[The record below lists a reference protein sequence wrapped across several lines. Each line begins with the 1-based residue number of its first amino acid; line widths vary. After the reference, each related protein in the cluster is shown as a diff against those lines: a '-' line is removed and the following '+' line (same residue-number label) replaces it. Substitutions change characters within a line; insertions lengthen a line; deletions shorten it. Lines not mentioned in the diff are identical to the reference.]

1 MGSPRDIVPAEN
13 LRSNGPSNQI
23 STKALSNPSG
33 VPVPDHFLVQKGY
46 PSTPPDVDADFVSRN
61 DTSQRLILS
70 PEQTKVLQMVQ
81 QGRNVFFTGSA
92 GMLLAVT
99 EVDRI

>member
-1 MGSPRDIVPAEN
+1 MSSPRDIVLPED
-13 LRSNGPSNQI
+13 LRSNGSNNQI

-33 VPVPDHFLVQKGY
+33 VPVHDRFLAQKGH
-46 PSTPPDVDADFVSRN
+46 PLTPRDVDAVSRN
-61 DTSQRLILS
+61 DTSQRLSLS

-92 GMLLAVT
+92 GM
-99 EVDRI
+99 